1 MGPSGERGEGW
12 FTSLYATHYP
22 HIVRYGLRRTA
33 DLDSSVE
40 LAQEVFVVA
49 WQRRAD
55 IPQRRELPWLYGVAR
70 RILAN
75 WWRSQRRRPTATA
88 LVDPAQHAAVAE
100 HPMSPEHPESAVWL
114 VDLLTA
120 LLSLSEKDQ
129 EILRLIAWEGL
140 STAEAAVVLG
150 CGQAAA
156 RIRLHR
162 ARRRLRA
169 AMSEHPRS
177 GHSPDPGTDHAQHRR
192 IDHAQ
197 DPTRIL
203 EKHSD
208 ERPSAATGTSR
219 PR

>member
-55 IPQRRELPWLYGVAR
+55 VPQRRELPWLYGVAR
-70 RILAN
+70 KILAN
-75 WWRSQRRRPTATA
+75 RWRSHHRRPTVVA
-88 LVDPAQHAAVAE
+88 LVDAAQHAVTAE
-100 HPMSPEHPESAVWL
+100 HPMSPGHPESAVGRI
-114 VDLLTA
+114 DLLTA
-120 LLSLSEKDQ
+120 LLSLPEKDQ
-129 EILRLIAWEGL
+129 EVLRLVAWEGL
-140 STAEAAVVLG
+140 SVTDAAVVLG

-162 ARRRLRA
+162 ARRRLKA
-169 AMSEHPRS
+169 AMSDRPR
-177 GHSPDPGTDHAQHRR
+177 TEHAQH
-192 IDHAQ
+192 
-197 DPTRIL
+197 PTRIL
-203 EKHSD
+203 EKHNE
-208 ERPSAATGTSR
+208 ERAAAATGPSR